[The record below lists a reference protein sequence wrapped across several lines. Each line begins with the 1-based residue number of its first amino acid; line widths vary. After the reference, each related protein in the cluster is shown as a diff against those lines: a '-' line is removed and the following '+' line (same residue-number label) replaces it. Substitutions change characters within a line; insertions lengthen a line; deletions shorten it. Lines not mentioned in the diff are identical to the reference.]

1 MLCLEGRHV
10 NRRVPLSFHFRSLHR
25 SLSLLGKKT
34 LVFVADV
41 ALDALVELGFFG
53 PNLKTPPADEVAIV
67 AHTVLGLGHGA
78 SFSLNVGSGSLGSC
92 LAYLQHH
99 LCCLSDHFS
108 NSLVDVFFYRVS

>member
-92 LAYLQHH
+92 LAYL
-99 LCCLSDHFS
+99 
-108 NSLVDVFFYRVS
+108 